1 MASKQQTILPKGPVR
16 EPPEEGS
23 SHYTRKRVGTACN
36 ECRMARTKCDGR
48 RPSCS
53 SCIQHSRVCQYG
65 HDGRNRDAL
74 RNAISELENK
84 NRRLEESI
92 QQLRSEVR
100 PMSSA
105 GAASS
110 SVPPAQHGKAPI
122 DDLFDTGC
130 GKIPTEA
137 FTRIAATAFFSG
149 VASLFYVILPEDC
162 DRLIHRLYQ
171 EETDIERCEVCE
183 LSAIA
188 AVGCRYDSAE
198 IPNEYIDK
206 FWEQSLL
213 LVYDAIDEADLRAL
227 RILICMGMYLILDKS
242 MSATVIIASGMSL
255 ARRCMPKQD
264 SNDGSKA
271 EWDGLFHSLATIE
284 CWLSFALG
292 FEHCLTEE
300 DTQYVIEQD
309 IAETST
315 VVSETP
321 NYVTASMIRSQM
333 WKVSFIHMAPRALR
347 GLLQVH
353 MVYLENRML
362 LFQHFL
368 QRHTE
373 SKLLQMNANTRQIYA
388 AFAHQLAWIISIIYL
403 DKWPFVRNWL
413 VIHAAFHCSITLLS
427 IICQCHIAVQDLE
440 QVTDYQSDI
449 KICVEVLTYCSRV
462 DTAAARLVQT
472 VHLLGEGLEQ
482 AINHPQQALVPREE
496 LMRIW
501 IILNEEFP
509 GRRFLLKTSRELVHK
524 MTLAISSGS

>member
-1 MASKQQTILPKGPVR
+1 MDQETIPLGMV
-16 EPPEEGS
+16 
-23 SHYTRKRVGTACN
+23 N
-36 ECRMARTKCDGR
+36 
-48 RPSCS
+48 
-53 SCIQHSRVCQYG
+53 
-65 HDGRNRDAL
+65 AL

-242 MSATVIIASGMSL
+242 MSATVIIG
-255 ARRCMPKQD
+255 
-264 SNDGSKA
+264 
-271 EWDGLFHSLATIE
+271 
-284 CWLSFALG
+284 
-292 FEHCLTEE
+292 
-300 DTQYVIEQD
+300 
-309 IAETST
+309 
-315 VVSETP
+315 
-321 NYVTASMIRSQM
+321 
-333 WKVSFIHMAPRALR
+333 
-347 GLLQVH
+347 
-353 MVYLENRML
+353 
-362 LFQHFL
+362 
-368 QRHTE
+368 
-373 SKLLQMNANTRQIYA
+373 
-388 AFAHQLAWIISIIYL
+388 
-403 DKWPFVRNWL
+403 
-413 VIHAAFHCSITLLS
+413 
-427 IICQCHIAVQDLE
+427 
-440 QVTDYQSDI
+440 
-449 KICVEVLTYCSRV
+449 KI
-462 DTAAARLVQT
+462 
-472 VHLLGEGLEQ
+472 
-482 AINHPQQALVPREE
+482 
-496 LMRIW
+496 
-501 IILNEEFP
+501 
-509 GRRFLLKTSRELVHK
+509 
-524 MTLAISSGS
+524 

>member
-1 MASKQQTILPKGPVR
+1 
-16 EPPEEGS
+16 
-23 SHYTRKRVGTACN
+23 
-36 ECRMARTKCDGR
+36 
-48 RPSCS
+48 
-53 SCIQHSRVCQYG
+53 
-65 HDGRNRDAL
+65 
-74 RNAISELENK
+74 
-84 NRRLEESI
+84 
-92 QQLRSEVR
+92 
-100 PMSSA
+100 MSSA

-333 WKVSFIHMAPRALR
+333 WKVSFMSAEVYKRIRSIPSLSWNEFERVSSELDTWRQELSGGLQLQALASHNNGLPPEQRR

-524 MTLAISSGS
+524 MTLAIPSGS